1 MYNEDSYDETVNPA
15 FDLYREF
22 RAEDERK
29 FREALGENESD
40 NFDDQAS
47 EAGADS
53 SGGAVISLKQHE
65 AIPHSFVLF
74 LFCPSKGACYGI
86 T

>member
-53 SGGAVISLKQHE
+53 WKRKCWKKLGWQSDRRRN
-65 AIPHSFVLF
+65 
-74 LFCPSKGACYGI
+74 
-86 T
+86 